1 MQISDAD
8 LGRLVR
14 DQRGLCV
21 SLYAPTHRAGRGRL
35 EDPIRLRNMI
45 RSAENKLRRAGLRVP
60 AIREVIQ
67 PAREMIRRP
76 GFWRHPDSGV
86 ALFLSPDTHL
96 HYHLPV
102 EPPRTLLISRR
113 FYLKPILSVLS
124 EDESFFL
131 LTLSGNAVT
140 AYWGNRSGIVAADT
154 PDLPR
159 SPRRPAD
166 AHPRSLQWHT
176 RTGDR
181 RGGKRAAVFHGQ
193 EDADTVR
200 KDELLHFF
208 RRVDRAL
215 GRLLGDRN
223 LPMVVIG
230 ADRLLPI
237 YRKANTYPRLAAALP
252 AANPERLETG
262 ELGRLAWRAVQPI
275 LNARRE
281 KAVRSFRRLAAGG
294 NPRAST
300 DIAAILPAAFQ
311 GKVQTLFVDARAR
324 AWGIFDPEIRF
335 LRDRPP
341 DDEWAE
347 DLFDL
352 AAVQVRMHGGDVFVS
367 PPGRMPAKAS
377 IAAQLGR

>member
-1 MQISDAD
+1 MQISDSD
-8 LGRLVR
+8 LARLIR
-14 DQRGLCV
+14 DQGGLCV
-21 SLYAPTHRAGRGRL
+21 SLYAPTHRAGRERL

-45 RSAENKLRRAGLRVP
+45 RSAESRMRKAGLRVP
-60 AIREVIQ
+60 AIRQVIQ

-86 ALFLSPDTHL
+86 ALFLSPGIHL

-102 EPPRTLLISRR
+102 QPPRTLLISRR

-131 LTLSGNAVT
+131 LTLRPNAIK
-140 AYWGNRSGIVAADT
+140 AYWGNRSGIVAADP
-154 PDLPR
+154 PDLPQTTKP
-159 SPRRPAD
+159 SQG
-166 AHPRSLQWHT
+166 AHPRRLQWHT

-181 RGGKRAAVFHGQ
+181 QGGRRAAVFHGQ
-193 EDADTVR
+193 GEARTLRDA
-200 KDELLHFF
+200 EILQFF
-208 RRVDRAL
+208 RRVDRSL
-215 GRLLGDRN
+215 RRLLEDRD
-223 LPMVVIG
+223 LPLVVIG
-230 ADRLLPI
+230 ADHLLPM

-252 AANPERLETG
+252 AGNPERLDSG
-262 ELGRLAWRAVQPI
+262 ELGNLAWQAVRPI
-275 LNARRE
+275 LHARRE
-281 KAVRSFRRLAAGG
+281 KAARSFRRLAAAG

-311 GKVQTLFVDARAR
+311 GRVKTLFVDSRAR

-352 AAVQVRMHGGDVFVS
+352 AAVQVRLRGGEVFVS
-367 PPGRMPAKAS
+367 PPGKMPVQAA
-377 IAAQLGR
+377 IAAQLRP